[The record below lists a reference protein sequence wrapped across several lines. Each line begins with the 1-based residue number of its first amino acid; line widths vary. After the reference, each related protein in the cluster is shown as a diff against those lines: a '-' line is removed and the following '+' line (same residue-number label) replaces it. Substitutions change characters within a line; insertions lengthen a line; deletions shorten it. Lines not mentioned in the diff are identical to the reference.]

1 MNSDIVVLIPHYN
14 NLAGLKNSLASIH
27 FPAKIDVLVVD
38 DGSSVKPDSNQ
49 LNAEFADKLNL
60 HFLFNQQNQGIEIT
74 LNNGLSYIQSHMTVR
89 YIARLDC
96 GDLCARDRFSKQ
108 KAFLDA
114 NEDVYLLGSWVEF
127 FYEDKPVYTYKAPSK
142 HQDIQNNMF
151 LKCSFIHPSVMF
163 RTAALNETGLYPL
176 QYEAAED
183 YALFFK
189 FVRKFR
195 THILPEVLTFCELNP
210 KGISRTKRTVQLKSK
225 IKIILENKSL
235 SPFFLLGL
243 GRSFLL
249 FLMPYSVVAK
259 AKAIFLK

>member
-1 MNSDIVVLIPHYN
+1 MNSDIIVLIPHYN
-14 NLAGLKNSLASIH
+14 NLPGLQNSLASIH
-27 FPAKIDVLVVD
+27 FPSKIDVLVVD
-38 DGSSVKPDSNQ
+38 DGSSEKPDLEQ
-49 LNAEFADKLNL
+49 LNSDFGDRLNL
-60 HFLFNQQNQGIEIT
+60 HLLFNQQNQGIEIT
-74 LNNGLSYIQSHMTVR
+74 LNNGLSYILSHMSAR

-96 GDLCARDRFSKQ
+96 GDLCAPDRFTKQ

-114 NEDVYLLGSWVEF
+114 NKDVYLIGSWVEF
-127 FYEDKPVYTYKAPSK
+127 FYQGKPVYTYKAPTN

-163 RTAALNETGLYPL
+163 RTAALKETGLYPL

-189 FVRKFR
+189 FVRRFR
-195 THILPEVLTFCELNP
+195 THILPEALTFCELNP

-225 IKIILENKSL
+225 IRIILDNKSL
-235 SPFFLLGL
+235 SPYFLLGL
-243 GRSFLL
+243 GRSYLL
-249 FLMPYSVVAK
+249 LLLPYSIVAK